1 MTASLAP
8 PELEA
13 PALTAEAP
21 TTSDRWS
28 GRVFVAAV
36 VVTLPLLLWVGRDHW
51 FFLDE
56 WWVLTRDG
64 LTRPG
69 YLDGHNGH
77 WITLLRFE
85 YRLNFELWGLRS
97 YVPYQLPVVLA
108 HLGAAVLLR
117 QVIRRCGARGWTATV
132 VALAFLFF
140 GSGRENMTFGFQASV
155 TGSLVCGLG
164 LFLLADG
171 PRTVT
176 RRDWL
181 ALGLGVVGLMT
192 SSVFVALLV
201 GFGVATLLRR
211 GLRVAVFYAL
221 PLGLIYGAWYIRYG
235 ADSAV
240 PLGSPAKAARF
251 VGRMFWAIFDA
262 LAQSAVGAVLVVL
275 AGVGLAAALHRARRS
290 GNWAHAALPLGL
302 AAAWLT
308 FASLTALGRADVEL
322 TAESHGAGR
331 YVHVGAVLLL
341 PLVAVGA
348 ERLARRH
355 TALAVMALAPL
366 AIGLPGNLDLL
377 YHTDPLFR
385 TRDPVLA
392 LAHSRFI
399 DDVPPDT
406 RLIEISEIRVPLT
419 AGWLGHQVAAGRV
432 PEPDDAVDPVVGLDA
447 TRELVLEQRPGTD
460 QQRRCPPLTG
470 PLATTLHAGGE
481 LRFGGAI
488 RISTIDGT
496 DESSPR
502 GFFSGDGS
510 TIRALAGPV
519 DILVRSVE
527 GLPGFVCE
535 PPDPSND
542 TG

>member
-8 PELEA
+8 PEIES
-13 PALTAEAP
+13 PDLTADAP

-28 GRVFVAAV
+28 GGVFGAAV
-36 VVTLPLLLWVGRDHW
+36 VAALPLLLWVGRDHW

-77 WITLLRFE
+77 WITLLRLE

-97 YVPYQLPVVLA
+97 YVPYQLPVILA

-117 QVIRRCGARGWTATV
+117 EVIRRCGVRGWIATV
-132 VALAFLFF
+132 AALAFLFF
-140 GSGRENMTFGFQASV
+140 GSGRENMTFGFQVSV

-192 SSVFVALLV
+192 SSVFVAVLV
-201 GFGVATLLRR
+201 GFGVTTLLRR
-211 GLRVAVFYAL
+211 GLRVTMFYAL
-221 PLGLIYGAWYIRYG
+221 PLGVVYVAWYLRYG
-235 ADSAV
+235 ADSAA
-240 PLGSPAKAARF
+240 PLRVTAKAARF

-262 LAQSAVGAVLVVL
+262 LAQGATGVLLVAL
-275 AGVGLAAALHRARRS
+275 AGVGLATALHQARRS
-290 GNWAHAALPLGL
+290 RSWAPAALPLGL

-308 FASLTALGRADVEL
+308 FASLTALGRADVSI

-331 YVHVGAVLLL
+331 YVHVGVALLV
-341 PLVAVGA
+341 PLVAAGA
-348 ERLARRH
+348 ERLARWR
-355 TALAVMALAPL
+355 TAVGVVALVPL

-377 YHTDPLFR
+377 RHTDPLFR

-392 LAHSRFI
+392 MAHSPFI
-399 DDVPPDT
+399 DDVPPAT
-406 RLIEISEIRVPLT
+406 RLIEIGEIRVPLT
-419 AGWLGHQVAAGRV
+419 AGWLARQVAAGRV
-432 PEPDDAVDPVVGLDA
+432 PEPDDDVDPVVGLDA
-447 TRELVLEQRPGTD
+447 TRELVLEQVPGTD
-460 QQRRCPPLTG
+460 EERRCPPLTG
-470 PLATTLHAGGE
+470 PLTMTLRAGDE
-481 LRFGGAI
+481 FRFGGAI
-488 RISTIDGT
+488 RLSTTDGR

-519 DILVRSVE
+519 DILVRPVE
-527 GLPGFVCE
+527 GLPALVCT
-535 PPDPSND
+535 PASPA
-542 TG
+542 G